1 MTKDIVV
8 YVILD
13 KGKVLLEQRKDDDPY
28 GGLWAFPSGHVET
41 DDKVGALLK
50 EVQEETGLVTEK
62 YMFLGNMDFE
72 SDDDKSLLHI
82 FVIVKFIGD
91 AKERTDEGRE
101 LKWFIFNEARNVF
114 NSGTEFHKTSLV
126 VLEKVME
133 ISKKLEEEK

>member
-1 MTKDIVV
+1 MVKDIVV
-8 YVILD
+8 YMVLD
-13 KGKVLLEQRKDDDPY
+13 KEKVLLEKRNEGDRY
-28 GGLWAFPSGHVET
+28 AGLWGFPSGHVDL
-41 DDKVGALLK
+41 DDEVGTLLK
-50 EVQEETGLVTEK
+50 EVQEETDLLTEK

-72 SDDDKSLLHI
+72 SKDDKSLLHI

-101 LKWFIFNEARNVF
+101 LKWFAFDEARNVF

-133 ISKKLEEEK
+133 VSKKLEEEK